1 MGFIFDYYSTF
12 AYKLAQKMKKFNIMC
27 RQKNIYNLLSAST
40 SWKKSDKQW
49 EAWGPERYDSAG
61 EEVLRE
67 M

>member
-40 SWKKSDKQW
+40 SWKKKVTNNEKLGGQK
-49 EAWGPERYDSAG
+49 GVTAG
-61 EEVLRE
+61 EEVLR
-67 M
+67 